1 MLAVAVAVILCS
13 SSLQRLASADDVFAS
28 SAHLRLL
35 ADGEQL
41 LVNALTDYLTAERR
55 RLEQLNQ
62 LAFQSFAN
70 PSSTSFVNFG
80 AFLSVSA
87 AGNDGTYLRLTP

>member
-1 MLAVAVAVILCS
+1 MKTLFFVAVIMCS
-13 SSLQRLASADDVFAS
+13 SSLQSLVSADDVFAS

-55 RLEQLNQ
+55 RLL
-62 LAFQSFAN
+62 LLDQSDTMFIL
-70 PSSTSFVNFG
+70 
-80 AFLSVSA
+80 FLC
-87 AGNDGTYLRLTP
+87 DR

>member
-13 SSLQRLASADDVFAS
+13 SSLQSLASADDVFAS

-70 PSSTSFVNFG
+70 PLSTSFVNFG

-87 AGNDGTYLRLTP
+87 AGNGGTYLRLTP